1 MADPVRPAERIQ
13 HTIARQTRNAI
24 AWTGIFQALLA
35 ALTLGWTVCRDWE
48 EKGEKKEEREKRDE
62 EEKKRRERADEEDAK
77 RRERADEDDV
87 KRREMAE
94 RGAEERRNAAAK
106 QLEDLVQRI
115 RYAVEFSLSDRFAN
129 CILTNLSYSP

>member
-1 MADPVRPAERIQ
+1 MSKHGRPCPSCRTNPAYNCATDQEYNYLDWYLPGTSRSID
-13 HTIARQTRNAI
+13 
-24 AWTGIFQALLA
+24 AW
-35 ALTLGWTVCRDWE
+35 WTVCRDWKE
-48 EKGEKKEEREKRDE
+48 NGEKKKEREKRDE

-106 QLEDLVQRI
+106 QVEDLVQRI

-129 CILTNLSYSP
+129 CI